1 MSYRELIPNSN
12 FSNPLNELMFKF
24 IDRLDMDARDREIFE
39 DLALFIYREGKL
51 KGAEEYLNEITEIK
65 LIDNA
70 ENKTAD

>member
-1 MSYRELIPNSN
+1 
-12 FSNPLNELMFKF
+12 MFKF

-65 LIDNA
+65 LTDNA
-70 ENKTAD
+70 ENKTAN